1 MNSQRINRLQ
11 YILNH
16 LVAASETQIRVIDMS
31 GVLLASYFVDKN
43 NGVITNVSV
52 DGEHLFIIT
61 SNKQLV
67 LFDVLQRKKI
77 GNYFN
82 DFTLSTKD
90 KLPDEKQLTCVMSG
104 NDGLFVAVG
113 GGSGSL
119 YILRS

>member
-1 MNSQRINRLQ
+1 
-11 YILNH
+11 
-16 LVAASETQIRVIDMS
+16 
-31 GVLLASYFVDKN
+31 
-43 NGVITNVSV
+43 
-52 DGEHLFIIT
+52 
-61 SNKQLV
+61 
-67 LFDVLQRKKI
+67 VLQRKKI

>member
-11 YILNH
+11 FILNH
-16 LVAASETQIRVIDMS
+16 LVAASETQIRVIDLS

-43 NGVITNVSV
+43 NGNITNVSV
-52 DGEHLFIIT
+52 DGQHLFIIT